1 MTAPIEHAA
10 RRSATRRT
18 ITLLILAVVVLS
30 PGAFAWRRSH
40 SASAEE
46 RKLVH
51 EADLGTRLRV
61 AEVLQTPPARRI
73 VLIGEARP
81 WASVT
86 LYAKVSGYL
95 RAVNVDKGDRVKSG
109 QVVAE
114 LESPEIDRAWASA
127 KVEHANR
134 VAITNRLQQLVT
146 RRLVSPQEAEQA
158 ATDAA
163 IANERLQAAAAEKE
177 YETIRAPFDG
187 TVIARYADPGA
198 LMQSASSSQTSAL
211 PVATISRNDRLRITV
226 YLDQVDASSLKP
238 GASAIVTMPENP
250 GFSRKGVV
258 ARAAGALDPRTR
270 KMLAEIDLPNGD
282 GAIIAGSTVSVSIEL
297 PVLKGLQVPVE
308 ALVLRGGKSYVAIVG
323 ADSIA
328 HFRAVTTG
336 PTDGATIAL
345 LSGVKPGERV
355 GMNVGDLADS
365 SRVRP
370 VAVGAPT
377 TVAAKP

>member
-1 MTAPIEHAA
+1 M
-10 RRSATRRT
+10 
-18 ITLLILAVVVLS
+18 LVLS
-30 PGAFAWRRSH
+30 PGFFFIRRSR

-46 RKLVH
+46 KSLVD
-51 EADLGTRLRV
+51 EAALGSRLRV
-61 AEVLQTPPARRI
+61 AAVTMSPPTRRLA
-73 VLIGEARP
+73 LIGEARP

-95 RAVNVDKGDRVKSG
+95 ETVNVDKGDHVHAG
-109 QVVAE
+109 QVMAV
-114 LESPEIDRAWASA
+114 LESPEIDRAFAAA
-127 KVEHANR
+127 KVELANR

-146 RRLVSPQEAEQA
+146 RKLVSPQEAEQA

-163 IANERLQAAAAEKE
+163 VANERLKAATAEKE

-187 TVIARYADPGA
+187 TVIARHADPGA

-211 PVATISRNDRLRITV
+211 PVATISRNDRLRITIF
-226 YLDQVDASSLKP
+226 LDQSDATDLKA
-238 GASAIVTMPENP
+238 GASAIVTMPEHP

-282 GAIIAGSTVSVSIEL
+282 GAIIAGATVAVAIEL
-297 PVLKGLQVPVE
+297 PVLKVPMVPAE
-308 ALVLRGGKSYVAIVG
+308 ALVLRGGKSYVAVVG

-328 HFRAVTTG
+328 HFRVVTTG
-336 PTDGATIAL
+336 ASDGATIAV
-345 LSGVKPGERV
+345 LSGVKLGERV
-355 GMNVGDLADS
+355 GLNVGDLADS

-370 VAVGAPT
+370 VAAVRP
-377 TVAAKP
+377 